1 MSAGSRT
8 GPLDSR
14 VRRGV
19 ACPPVPLLQTS
30 LLRQREFRALGL
42 SCGFDWLA
50 AVGEQVALGWL
61 TLELTD
67 SPLMVGVALGLRMA
81 PLLVVGIPAGVLA
94 DRVDGTRLLRTTGAL
109 LAAASAILGLLVL
122 LGVVRVWHLLLLTL
136 VSGSAR
142 ALQQAARQ
150 RYSHDLAGAGS
161 LVHALA
167 LLGLA
172 MRVGGLAGSLLAGAL
187 TARLGAGAAYLAA
200 TAGYLASALVL
211 IPAPAGPRRAAAGD
225 ASVWRGFADFLRALR
240 HDRLLAGLIVLTAGA
255 EMLGFSHQAVLPS
268 LARDVL
274 AVGAGGLGAMT
285 AARSAG
291 GILGIL
297 AVSGLGQARA
307 TGGVFLGVL
316 FVFGGS
322 LVGLGFASSFAWVL
336 LLLLLVN
343 AMGGLSDILSQSL
356 IQLGAPSGQRGRAG
370 GAWVVAIGTA
380 PLGQLQIG
388 ALASLLGV
396 SAALGVSGLGLI
408 LVTAAAAFCFPRL
421 RAL

>member
-1 MSAGSRT
+1 
-8 GPLDSR
+8 
-14 VRRGV
+14 
-19 ACPPVPLLQTS
+19 
-30 LLRQREFRALGL
+30 
-42 SCGFDWLA
+42 
-50 AVGEQVALGWL
+50 
-61 TLELTD
+61 
-67 SPLMVGVALGLRMA
+67 
-81 PLLVVGIPAGVLA
+81 
-94 DRVDGTRLLRTTGAL
+94 
-109 LAAASAILGLLVL
+109 
-122 LGVVRVWHLLLLTL
+122 VVRVWHLLLLTVL
-136 VSGSAR
+136 SGSAR

-150 RYSHDLAGAGS
+150 RYAHDLAGAGD
-161 LVHALA
+161 LVHALV

-172 MRVGGLAGSLLAGAL
+172 MRGGGLVGSLLAGAL
-187 TARLGAGAAYLAA
+187 TARLGAGAADLAA
-200 TAGYLASALVL
+200 AAGYLASVLVL
-211 IPAPAGPRRAAAGD
+211 VPTGAAPRHAPAGD
-225 ASVWRGFADFLRALR
+225 ASVWRGFAEFVRALR
-240 HDRLLAGLIVLTAGA
+240 RDRLLAGLIVLTAGA
-255 EMLGFSHQAVLPS
+255 EMLGFSHQAVLPR

-291 GILGIL
+291 GILGVL
-297 AVSGLGQARA
+297 AVSGLGPART
-307 TGGVFLGVL
+307 TGGLFLGVL

-322 LVGLGFASSFAWVL
+322 LVALGFASSFAWVL
-336 LLLLLVN
+336 VLLLLVN

-356 IQLGAPSGQRGRAG
+356 IQAGAPRGQRGRAG